1 MIFMRTA
8 AGREGTD
15 KEGGVC
21 WSGSAGSLK
30 LRHSYTMCSFVR
42 TAPVRSLGRADCT
55 ETGKRRVSEAYV
67 RPTCM

>member
-21 WSGSAGSLK
+21 WSRSAGSLK
-30 LRHSYTMCSFVR
+30 LRHSYTISSFVR

-55 ETGKRRVSEAYV
+55 ETAQHGQAEGF
-67 RPTCM
+67 